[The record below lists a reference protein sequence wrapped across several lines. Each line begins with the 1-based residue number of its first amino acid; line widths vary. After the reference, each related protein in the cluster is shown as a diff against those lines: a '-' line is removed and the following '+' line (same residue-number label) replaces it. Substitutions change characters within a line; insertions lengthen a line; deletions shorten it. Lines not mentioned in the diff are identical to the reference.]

1 MPYENGHTKNPF
13 GGYMN
18 STPFEMGPI
27 RPVDEADSLLIR
39 TTRGCPWN
47 RCTFCSLY
55 KDIKFSIRSVPEIKK
70 DILAAKAY
78 FNGHPFETCFLQDGD
93 SFVMQT
99 KDLLEIL
106 KTLKTAFPSL
116 KRISSYGRAQT
127 MVKKSVADMRSIF
140 DAGLNKL
147 YCGMESGSA
156 QVLERV
162 KKGITPESIIR
173 SAGMAQKAGM
183 DITQFIILGLGGQT
197 LSTTHAIE
205 TAKVLNQIN
214 PDHIRVLTIGVKP
227 GSELDGQMA
236 AKNFILP
243 SETQIIAEQRLL
255 LEHLE
260 GISSHYANH
269 HSVDLLL
276 EVRGQLPQDKDRLMA
291 ILDRFLCLSDRDQ
304 VNFILGRRLGYYRH
318 LSDLEKKIPFGVVE
332 KQIQQIRQADPDSFE
347 QIFHDLRCQV
357 I

>member
-1 MPYENGHTKNPF
+1 MT
-13 GGYMN
+13 
-18 STPFEMGPI
+18 SIPFEMGPI

-47 RCTFCSLY
+47 RCTFCTLYENITFSL
-55 KDIKFSIRSVPEIKK
+55 RSVTDIKK

-99 KDLLEIL
+99 KDLVEIL
-106 KTLKTAFPSL
+106 NTLREAFPSL
-116 KRISSYGRAQT
+116 KQISSYGRAQT
-127 MVKKSVADMRSIF
+127 MVKKSSSAMKEIC

-156 QVLERV
+156 QVLKNV
-162 KKGITPESIIR
+162 KKGITPESIIKSAHMAR
-173 SAGMAQKAGM
+173 QAGMTA
-183 DITQFIILGLGGQT
+183 TQFIILGLGGQT
-197 LSTTHAIE
+197 LSKTHALE
-205 TAKVLNQIN
+205 TARVLNEIN

-227 GSELDGQMA
+227 GSGLARQMA
-236 AKNFILP
+236 DKQFLLP
-243 SETQIIAEQRLL
+243 SETQMVSEQRLL

-260 GISSHYANH
+260 GITSHYANH

-276 EVRGQLPQDKDRLMA
+276 EIRGTLPNDKDKLLA
-291 ILDRFLCLSDRDQ
+291 VLDQFLSLNETDQ
-304 VNFILGRRLGYYRH
+304 INFILGRRLGYYRR
-318 LSDLEKKIPFGVVE
+318 LSDMDNNLNYPFVE
-332 KQIQQIRQADPDSFE
+332 KQARKIRQTDPDSFE
-347 QIFHDLRCQV
+347 QIFHDLRLQV

>member
-1 MPYENGHTKNPF
+1 
-13 GGYMN
+13 MN
-18 STPFEMGPI
+18 SAPFEMGPI

-47 RCTFCSLY
+47 RCTFCDLY
-55 KDIKFSIRSVPEIKK
+55 KDMKFSLRSVAEIKK

-93 SFVMQT
+93 SFVMKT
-99 KDLLEIL
+99 KDLIEIL
-106 KTLKTAFPSL
+106 KTLRTAFPSL

-127 MVKKSVADMRSIF
+127 MVKKTLSDMQDIC

-173 SAGMAQKAGM
+173 SAGMAGKAGM
-183 DITQFIILGLGGQT
+183 DVTQFIILGLGGQT
-197 LSTTHAIE
+197 LSNTHAIE
-205 TAKVLNQIN
+205 TAKVLNQID

-227 GSELDGQMA
+227 GSELDRQMA
-236 AKNFILP
+236 AGEFILP

-276 EVRGQLPQDKDRLMA
+276 EIRGQLPEDKDRLIT
-291 ILDRFLCLSDRDQ
+291 ILDRFLSLDDMDQ
-304 VNFILGRRLGYYRH
+304 INFILGRRLGYYRR
-318 LSDLEKKIPFGVVE
+318 LSDMGNKLQYQIVE
-332 KQIQQIRQADPDSFE
+332 KQAQKIRQTDPDSFE
-347 QIFHDLRCQV
+347 QIFHNLRIQV